1 MADLTDYAKNLLG
14 RALCA
19 RSPALPAQVYLG
31 LGTGG
36 SDATGLTGEPTTGN
50 GYARQRVTFSGTG
63 AQQNTDAIR
72 ITFTAAVG
80 TLTHV
85 GLFDAASGGNP
96 LTWSALASA
105 AAVTAA
111 GTVTIAASGL
121 TLTAS

>member
-1 MADLTDYAKNLLG
+1 MPDLTDYAKNLLG

-19 RSPALPAQVYLG
+19 RAPALPSQVFLG

-36 SDATGLTGEPTTGN
+36 SDATGLTGEPTGN

-72 ITFTAAVG
+72 FTFTAAAG

-85 GLFDAASGGNP
+85 GLFDAPTGGNP
-96 LTWSALASA
+96 LTWSALDQ
-105 AAVTAA
+105 AVTVAGP
-111 GTVTIAASGL
+111 GTVTINPSGL
-121 TLTAS
+121 VLSPG